1 MTRKKIL
8 EVGVGQSTDPTGAIE
23 EALEGCRKPDLTI
36 VFASSDFHPQDV
48 YTEIKEKVGDSHII
62 GGTTAGE
69 FSSVVEKPKRGT
81 VAVMALKSPYL
92 KVGVGVGEDISK
104 NPVEC
109 GRDAI
114 SKAYASLKDNPTASA
129 VISIAFMKKK
139 SLDLLRMKPF
149 VNIIIPDGLAGV
161 EEEFIKG
168 IISTVG
174 CNSCIVGGSTGDDLK
189 IKRTYQFGNGVY
201 TDAGVV
207 ATLSSALKTGTGY
220 GHPFYPTDRGALVT
234 KSEGRVVYELDGR
247 PAAEVMKELLGVD
260 ELTPTVFSKT
270 PVGVKSSDVY
280 GEYIIKSAAHVNP
293 DGSVTFYSAVPKG
306 SYLTIM
312 DTDRDYIIQSFKKTL
327 LRAIHSAGNP
337 EEIGA
342 VVIFNCILR
351 YLLTER
357 EGINDLKIIR
367 ELIGDVPVIGFNT
380 YGEQG
385 STLGGSIGH
394 YNQTST
400 LLLLGNELISR

>member
-1 MTRKKIL
+1 MSTILAEPEVVDRLKELGFKIL
-8 EVGVGQSTDPTGAIE
+8 AT
-23 EALEGCRKPDLTI
+23 EG
-36 VFASSDFHPQDV
+36 
-48 YTEIKEKVGDSHII
+48 
-62 GGTTAGE
+62 TAT
-69 FSSVVEKPKRGT
+69 F
-81 VAVMALKSPYL
+81 
-92 KVGVGVGEDISK
+92 
-104 NPVEC
+104 
-109 GRDAI
+109 
-114 SKAYASLKDNPTASA
+114 
-129 VISIAFMKKK
+129 
-139 SLDLLRMKPF
+139 LRE
-149 VNIIIPDGLAGV
+149 N
-161 EEEFIKG
+161 
-168 IISTVG
+168 
-174 CNSCIVGGSTGDDLK
+174 
-189 IKRTYQFGNGVY
+189 
-201 TDAGVV
+201 
-207 ATLSSALKTGTGY
+207 
-220 GHPFYPTDRGALVT
+220 
-234 KSEGRVVYELDGR
+234 
-247 PAAEVMKELLGVD
+247 GVD